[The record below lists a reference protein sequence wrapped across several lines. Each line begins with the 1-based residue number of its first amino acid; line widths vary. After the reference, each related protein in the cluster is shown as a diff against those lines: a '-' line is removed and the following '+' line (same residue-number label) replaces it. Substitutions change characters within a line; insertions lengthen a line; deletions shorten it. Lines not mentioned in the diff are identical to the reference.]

1 MNKKGK
7 RLKFKQKREYDQI
20 LKRGNEVKAVML
32 PSMHNLHQGTR
43 WEPC

>member
-20 LKRGNEVKAVML
+20 LKRGNE
-32 PSMHNLHQGTR
+32 R
-43 WEPC
+43 FYE